1 VQATPAAPVVA
12 APSAKPSRGAERDAR
27 LRSTLAPLGPG
38 ERPAAVTVAA
48 VVSIGLA
55 ILALVGYLTQT
66 KIGKQAPSLSGL
78 IVFDVLLLSAA
89 IGLWRA
95 RYWAVLGFQALLAFQ
110 IIIASLS
117 LAVASNLLAV
127 ALTGSIIM
135 LGGVLF
141 WQLIRAMA
149 RIQMPERS
157 PRP

>member
-1 VQATPAAPVVA
+1 VRAKPARPAVA

-27 LRSTLAPLGPG
+27 LRSKLAPLEPG
-38 ERPAAVTVAA
+38 ERPGAVTVAA
-48 VVSIGLA
+48 VVSVGLA

-66 KIGKQAPSLSGL
+66 KIGKQSPSVSGL
-78 IVFDVLLLSAA
+78 VVFDALLLSAA

-110 IIIASLS
+110 IIIAALS

-127 ALTGSIIM
+127 ALTVSIIV
-135 LGGVLF
+135 LGGFLF
-141 WQLIRAMA
+141 WKLIRAMA